1 MRSHICRT
9 CIWHMF
15 DGTLLFNKCWEQ
27 QVSGVLMQHLE
38 VNMSCMFCLI
48 ASWFHC
54 NQAPGPSWAPV
65 WPPWS
70 SEYFK
75 DSDFHLSLDHSPHA
89 LLQNPCWLYLWNL
102 VLVDGQSDPVSVTG
116 HTCCVSSLPVR
127 CFLFDNRCFDF
138 KSLPSAAVI
147 CD

>member
-1 MRSHICRT
+1 MRSPRCRT

-15 DGTLLFNKCWEQ
+15 DGTLPLNKCWQQ

-38 VNMSCMFCLI
+38 VNMSCMFCLT

-54 NQAPGPSWAPV
+54 NQAPGNWWAPV
-65 WPPWS
+65 WPPGS
-70 SEYFK
+70 SSILKIFI
-75 DSDFHLSLDHSPHA
+75 SVLSHLV
-89 LLQNPCWLYLWNL
+89 LLQNPRWLYLWNL
-102 VLVDGQSDPVSVTG
+102 ELADGRSDPVSVTG
-116 HTCCVSSLPVR
+116 HTCCVSSLPVW